1 MNPRIKLAVLAT
13 AIVSANVLANE
24 IEEVIITSSINDQSA
39 SSVKGAI
46 HVLGGDSI
54 ELSATQSLG
63 ESLDGLAGVYSA
75 DYGAGVGQPVIRG
88 MSGSRIKI
96 LNNGKVVR
104 DVAGIGAD
112 HVNEVDMNNIEQVE
126 IIRGPSSLL
135 YANGAIGGI
144 VNIVDNAIAKK
155 DFSESELKIGL
166 EAQSVNDGDSQNLSY
181 ENNLGGLNL
190 SFAFKDSQFGNFD
203 VPTGAIL
210 HDEDHDEHEEH
221 GDEDHDEHGDEDHD
235 EHE

>member
-1 MNPRIKLAVLAT
+1 MNPRIKIAVLAT

-24 IEEVIITSSINDQSA
+24 IEEVIITSSINDQST
-39 SSVKGAI
+39 SSVKGAT
-46 HVLGGDSI
+46 HVLSGDSE

-88 MSGSRIKI
+88 MSGSRIRV

-104 DVAGIGAD
+104 DAAAIGAD
-112 HVNEVDMNNIEQVE
+112 HVNEVDMHNIEQIE

-144 VNIVDNAIAKK
+144 VNIVDNAIAKE

-166 EAQSVNDGDSQNLSY
+166 EAQSVNDGDGQNLSY
-181 ENNLGGLNL
+181 ERTI
-190 SFAFKDSQFGNFD
+190 SA
-203 VPTGAIL
+203 V
-210 HDEDHDEHEEH
+210 
-221 GDEDHDEHGDEDHD
+221 
-235 EHE
+235 

>member
-1 MNPRIKLAVLAT
+1 MNPRIKMAVLAT
-13 AIVSANVLANE
+13 AMVSANILANE
-24 IEEVIITSSINDQSA
+24 IEEVVITSSINDQSS

-46 HVLGGDSI
+46 HVLTGDSA

-112 HVNEVDMNNIEQVE
+112 HVNEVDMNNIEQIE

-144 VNIVDNAIAKK
+144 VNIVDNTIARQ
-155 DFSESELKIGL
+155 DFADSELKIGL
-166 EAQSVNDGDSQNLSY
+166 EAQSVNDGDSQNLFY
-181 ENNLGGLNL
+181 ENNLGGLNF
-190 SFAFKDSQFGNFD
+190 SFAYKDSQFGNYD

-210 HDEDHDEHEEH
+210 HDEDHDEH
-221 GDEDHDEHGDEDHD
+221 GDEDHD
-235 EHE
+235 EHEEHE